1 MEAGNLNMN
10 TKPQKVSAGAASTG
24 EALLTAGVKDTDE
37 AAATQALRVLIADD
51 HAVVRQGLKQIL
63 SSEPDMVVVGEARNI
78 VETLQL
84 AGSTE
89 WDVLVLDYS
98 MPGGNGL
105 LALKEIKQN
114 FPRRQVL
121 MLSMHP
127 EDTIAISAL
136 RAGAAGYMNKECASD
151 ELTLAIRKAA
161 SGKKYVSPA
170 LAEKLALEIE
180 EGSEGLPHESLSERE
195 YRVMWMIAAGRSIT
209 QIADELFLSPNTV
222 STYRVRILRKLK
234 VLTNAD
240 IVRYAV
246 KHGLME

>member
-1 MEAGNLNMN
+1 MTVKPHNAGAGAEGEGLLAPPRKDEAGDA
-10 TKPQKVSAGAASTG
+10 AGGQT
-24 EALLTAGVKDTDE
+24 V
-37 AAATQALRVLIADD
+37 RVLIADD

-78 VETLQL
+78 VETLEL

-105 LALKEIKQN
+105 LALKEIRQN
-114 FPRRQVL
+114 HPRRQVL

-161 SGKKYVSPA
+161 SGKKYVSPV

-180 EGSEGLPHESLSERE
+180 EGAEGLPHESLSERE

-209 QIADELFLSPNTV
+209 QIAEELFLSPNTV

>member
-1 MEAGNLNMN
+1 MAV
-10 TKPQKVSAGAASTG
+10 KPHNASAGAGSEG
-24 EALLTAGVKDTDE
+24 LLPLPRDE
-37 AAATQALRVLIADD
+37 AAEAAGSHTVRVLIADD
-51 HAVVRQGLKQIL
+51 HAVVRHGLKQIL
-63 SSEPDMVVVGEARNI
+63 STEPDMVVVGEARNI
-78 VETLQL
+78 VETLEI

-161 SGKKYVSPA
+161 SGKKYVSPV

-180 EGSEGLPHESLSERE
+180 EGAEGLPHESLSERE

-209 QIADELFLSPNTV
+209 QIAEELFLSPNTV